1 MMEILT
7 QTRFN
12 SERIEIKQPR
22 SISEDI
28 LSVIKYLLYAI
39 SLLTKFSVPTSIS
52 NWNQT
57 SGFEPKSSRIY
68 IIYES
73 FLKSYYFYN

>member
-39 SLLTKFSVPTSIS
+39 THSDKIFWSHLHLELES
-52 NWNQT
+52 NIWI
-57 SGFEPKSSRIY
+57 EPKSSRIY

>member
-39 SLLTKFSVPTSIS
+39 SFALTKFSGPTSIS

-57 SGFEPKSSRIY
+57 SGSNPNLQ
-68 IIYES
+68 ES
-73 FLKSYYFYN
+73 ILFMNLF